1 MTQPQLWINR
11 KLADEI
17 HNAVLAQKEVKENG
31 VNIFYIKAP
40 GGAGK
45 TFLARDLGTRLGSQ
59 GGYRPGNK
67 DGIFWSGIL
76 DLYDPDTNNNRGIEQ
91 LLIHAFSDHP
101 NVDFKAYFDERAVYV
116 KLSQGGTG
124 GPPLE
129 NQRKKVEETFSEE
142 ICGIASEK
150 QLVWV
155 FDTVERIQSAQDPTE
170 ARLGELGQP
179 EDTASVMGWLLFQIS
194 RLPKATILLFGRPE
208 KKFENRLRFAIDKAD
223 RRPSLGPIRFEVRDL
238 STLSPEEVQDFF
250 TFQHTKYPA
259 LAKILSSDVMDLL
272 SSSTESNP
280 LLLDIALQTILET
293 GKPDDV
299 LHALQGENS
308 MFEVGKK
315 LISAYMKQGSDQ
327 RKRLLECLALARN
340 GLFPELLNL
349 LKRTEE
355 DLEILQAELE
365 RMAGLPFVK
374 TRHIFT
380 GSQDSPSWRPT
391 YFLHDAMYEIC
402 DAALLMPA
410 PARQASGRIAAW
422 YEKEIDK
429 RFAEVRIQ
437 DIQSSPD
444 QIGKRW
450 DDLATDLLVESL
462 FYRLRT
468 NPEEGYTWY
477 LRQAEAAFRSVRPG
491 YEMRLGDSMA
501 QFAVNADPER
511 ESNSARS
518 VIDEANI
525 ERLMPDLWDQFS
537 IDSAMMWVRRLSFR
551 AQHAEA
557 IHVAEQANW
566 AEEIFRK
573 NPSKYCL
580 SYSEL
585 KIWQAQ
591 SLMYLGRV
599 KEAARIY
606 QENLAR
612 LENYTLEDLQAKKDE
627 FSEFDLKRI
636 CFIKGRTL
644 NNLGYTSWMYFGK
657 YNAALTQLL
666 QAIEYFKEAGLTEEE
681 ATSLDNIGR
690 IHAVLW
696 HQPAAHR
703 KIREGLAKREG
714 EGEKARYRLALSL
727 ISLASI
733 QHRFGNSQLALE
745 NVNKAY
751 DIFNTMV
758 VKRGLGLAHLT
769 RAMINR
775 SVAEA
780 WRDNGLSLEQ
790 AVKNTES
797 AIKDLASAIRIFRES
812 VQETIRYVFALN
824 EMGSCYRCLYML
836 RVAGN
841 AGDEEKLTILS
852 DGVDYYNQAITNAH
866 KYEYFADE
874 LDSRQDL
881 AVLYARAH
889 QYKRA
894 SSELDT
900 TDNMISSAYKIT
912 PGSGLD
918 ELPETDT
925 VDVYYKLMGQIEL
938 LRGAMIFDQM
948 DGQIAPMEDVL
959 KATEHYALGVAYYY
973 RFSGISS
980 NTYISAVDRIYRR
993 LEQCDR
999 SVNAAIKNVY
1009 LKEWIEKYKI
1019 PAEWVQP
1026 LFDEIFEMLG
1036 V

>member
-1 MTQPQLWINR
+1 MTTSQPWINR

-17 HNAVLAQKEVKENG
+17 HTAIQQQKEARKNG
-31 VNIFYIKAP
+31 VNIFYITAP

-101 NVDFKAYFDERAVYV
+101 NVDFKDYFEQRGVYIS
-116 KLSQGGTG
+116 LSLGGTG

-129 NQRKKVEETFSEE
+129 EQRKKVEETFSKE
-142 ICGIASEK
+142 ICGIASDR
-150 QLVWV
+150 LLIWV

-170 ARLGELGQP
+170 AKLGDLGQP

-194 RLPKATILLFGRPE
+194 QLPKATVLLFGRPE
-208 KKFENRLRFAIDKAD
+208 EQFEKRLRFAIKKAN
-223 RRPSLGPIRFEVRDL
+223 RPRPLGSIQFKVRDL
-238 STLSPEEVQDFF
+238 STLSAEEVESFF
-250 TFQHTKYPA
+250 QFQGTKYPS
-259 LAKILSSDVMDLL
+259 LARILTPEVKELL
-272 SSSTESNP
+272 SSSTGSNP
-280 LLLDIALQTILET
+280 LLMDIALQTILET
-293 GKPDDV
+293 GRLNDV
-299 LHALQGENS
+299 HKALKKKDNTS
-308 MFEVGKK
+308 EVGKK
-315 LISAYMKQGSDQ
+315 LINAYMNQRSDK
-327 RKRLLECLALARN
+327 RKYLLECLALARN
-340 GLFPELLNL
+340 GLYPELLNL
-349 LKRTEE
+349 LKRNEE
-355 DLEILQAELE
+355 ELVDLKQELE
-365 RMAGLPFVK
+365 RMASLPFVK
-374 TRHIFT
+374 IRHIFT
-380 GSQDSPSWRPT
+380 GPQNSQSWRPT

-402 DAALLMPA
+402 DAALLFPVPA
-410 PARQASGRIAAW
+410 SEASGKIVAWYDKEIERRQAAVWSQHVQL
-422 YEKEIDK
+422 K
-429 RFAEVRIQ
+429 Q
-437 DIQSSPD
+437 DEM
-444 QIGKRW
+444 GERR
-450 DDLATDLLVESL
+450 DDPVTDMLVESL

-468 NPEEGYTWY
+468 NPEAGYAWY
-477 LRQAEAAFRSVRPG
+477 MQQADDAYRAVKPG

-501 QFAVNADPER
+501 QFAVNADPEMK
-511 ESNSARS
+511 SSSARS

-525 ERLMPDLWDQFS
+525 KRLMPDLWDRFS

-557 IHVAEQANW
+557 ILVAEKATW
-566 AEEIFRK
+566 AEETFKK

-580 SYSEL
+580 SFSEL

-599 KEAARIY
+599 KEAAQIY
-606 QENLAR
+606 KENLDR
-612 LENYTLEDLQAKKDE
+612 LENFTLEDIQKRRNE
-627 FSEFDLKRI
+627 FSEFDLKRT

-644 NNLGYTSWMYFGK
+644 NNLGYTSWMYFGR
-657 YNAALTQLL
+657 YSAALTQLL
-666 QAIEYFKEAGLTEEE
+666 QAIDYFKEAGLTEEE

-696 HQPAAHR
+696 HQPAAQR
-703 KIREGLAKREG
+703 KIREGLAKRES

-727 ISLASI
+727 ISLANI
-733 QHRFGNSQLALE
+733 QHRFGNSQLALN

-758 VKRGLGLAHLT
+758 VKRGLGLAFLT

-775 SVAEA
+775 SMAEA
-780 WRDNGLSLEQ
+780 WRDNGLSLEG
-790 AVKNTES
+790 AVAHIEL
-797 AIKDLASAIRIFRES
+797 AIDDLAGAIRIFRES
-812 VQETIRYVFALN
+812 VQETIRFVYAQN

-836 RVAGN
+836 RSAAN
-841 AGDEEKLTILS
+841 AGDEEKLSILN
-852 DGVDYYNQAITNAH
+852 DGIDYYGKAITSAQ
-866 KYEYFADE
+866 KYDYYVDE

-889 QYKRA
+889 MYNQA
-894 SSELDT
+894 TSELDMT
-900 TDNMISSAYKIT
+900 EAKIPSAYKIK

-918 ELPETDT
+918 RIPEAET
-925 VDVYYKLMGQIEL
+925 VDAYYKLMGQIEL
-938 LRGAMIFDQM
+938 LRGAMIF
-948 DGQIAPMEDVL
+948 GQINEHTKPIEDVL
-959 KATEHYALGVAYYY
+959 RGTERYMLGVAYFY

-980 NTYISAVDRIYRR
+980 NTYISAVDRIYKR

-999 SVNAAIKNVY
+999 SVNTAIQNVH

-1026 LFDEIFEMLG
+1026 LFDEIFDMLG
-1036 V
+1036 I